1 MPGRVHDHLMI
12 LIVQLILKKKN
23 KKLENIALLKGLS
36 GRVDLNKSVFINHFS
51 YERQVSLGLITLI
64 KY

>member
-12 LIVQLILKKKN
+12 LIVQLILKKK